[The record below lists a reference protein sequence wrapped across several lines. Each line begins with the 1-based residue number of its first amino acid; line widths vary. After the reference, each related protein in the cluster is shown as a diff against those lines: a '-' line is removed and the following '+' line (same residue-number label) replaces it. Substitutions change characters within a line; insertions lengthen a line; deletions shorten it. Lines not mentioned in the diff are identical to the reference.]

1 MPGLLQMK
9 CIYMNII
16 DRNRRIYKSQKHLFK
31 KIISENTGNIDD
43 KKIRNSKATTKHLRL

>member
-1 MPGLLQMK
+1 MPGLLQIK